1 MKLNTLLPKASL
13 NKKILK
19 FCIYFVVSALFLFC
33 IYQIAIPLNLKIRLE
48 RKLKNE
54 SQNSLYQLTSNAGI
68 TYDRSLPSLKIHIKK
83 NDWDIIA
90 ANRSQALQNWV
101 PGIDRQVMVKEAN
114 DWVNC
119 KVELKNEKKIEA
131 KIRLKGRLVDHW
143 GDNDYW
149 SLNIALKGE
158 NTFQGMKEFSVQH
171 PKTRGYAVEWLFHQL
186 LLGNQL
192 IGLRYNFGYVSI
204 NGSPEKLY
212 AFEEGLEKR
221 LIENNQLREG
231 PILKFNTDYNW
242 FYGNLS
248 NINLNN
254 TDIEFYDDKTINSS
268 EDQKK
273 LAILAIEKLNAFRNK
288 KNKTSETFDSKKW
301 SKLFAILDWLGHDHA
316 GHFDNARFYMNP
328 ITSLI
333 EPIGRDYQTLLHTDE
348 KPLLGEFKQTNLS
361 YSENWF
367 ENLFQDKQFMSDY
380 LAALE
385 DISKIDIKSKKFIDL
400 SAKLEIEFNRLL
412 NYFPNATPT
421 PQAIW
426 ETLEYNRKIIH
437 NKLNQ
442 NRKRVFAY
450 VSQNGEDTELYLHNA
465 DSLPVTIENIRI
477 ENKILYQWNNE
488 PWLDALRKNHLPNYQ
503 LITIKGIKLED
514 ILQKNA
520 SLTIKY
526 PGTNLKFQEPFL
538 QSPSFSPHLASDS
551 QKYVANYVDCK
562 FLNIDNE
569 KKEII
574 FKTGEHKISS
584 PLIIPEG
591 FRVLAELPL
600 TLDLV
605 TGAFIKSSSPLSIIG
620 QKDQEIKIVSSDKSG
635 GILLIN
641 ISNTSIFQFVTFE
654 NLKAISNQYLN
665 LTGAITCYESQ
676 VTFKNCIFKE
686 NHSEDY
692 LNIIRS
698 QFQLIQCT
706 FRNSYGDAFD
716 GDFVEGRIEDCEFIS
731 SGNDAVD
738 VSGSKLNVQLIKIE
752 GAGDKGLS
760 IGENSQ
766 LIGNKITLD
775 HCEIGIA
782 AKDSSIAKLKNI
794 IMSNSHLGFTAY
806 QKKPEFGFATIEIE
820 LLTIKDTKVPFLREK
835 NSFITVDG
843 KPIPISDKK
852 VKEMLYGNEF
862 GKKSH

>member
-13 NKKILK
+13 NKRFLK
-19 FCIYFVVSALFLFC
+19 FGIYFVILAFFLFL

-54 SQNSLYQLTSNAGI
+54 SQNSLYQLASDSGI

-119 KVELKNEKKIEA
+119 KVELKNENKIDA
-131 KIRLKGRLVDHW
+131 KIRLKGRLIDHW
-143 GDNDYW
+143 GENDYW
-149 SLNIALKGE
+149 SLNISLKGE

-186 LLGNQL
+186 LQNHQL
-192 IGLRYNFGYVSI
+192 IGLRYQFGYVSI

-248 NINLNN
+248 NVNLNN
-254 TDIEFYDDKTINSS
+254 TDIEFYDDKTINASG
-268 EDQKK
+268 DQKK
-273 LAILAIEKLNAFRNK
+273 LAELAIEKLNAFRNK

-301 SKLFAILDWLGHDHA
+301 SRLFALLDWLGHDHA

-328 ITSLI
+328 ITTLI

-348 KPLLGEFKQTNLS
+348 KPLIGEFKQTTS
-361 YSENWF
+361 GYSENWF
-367 ENLFQDKQFMSDY
+367 ENLFQDKQFMIDY
-380 LAALE
+380 LQALE
-385 DISKIDIKSKKFIDL
+385 DISKIDIKSEKYKKISENLD
-400 SAKLEIEFNRLL
+400 IEFNRLL
-412 NYFPNATPT
+412 KNFPNASPT
-421 PQAIW
+421 PQSIW
-426 ETLEYNRKIIH
+426 EILEYNRKVIY

-442 NRKRVFAY
+442 NRKRIFAY
-450 VSQNGEDTELYLHNA
+450 VSQKGDDVNLYLHNT
-465 DSLPVTIENIRI
+465 DSLPITIENIKV
-477 ENKILYQWNNE
+477 ENKIIYQWKNE
-488 PWLDALRKNHLPNYQ
+488 PWLDALYKNHLPDYQ

-526 PGTNLKFQEPFL
+526 PGTNIKFQEPFL
-538 QSPSFSPHLASDS
+538 QSPSLSPHLALDS
-551 QKYVANYVDCK
+551 QKLVPNFIDCK
-562 FLNIDNE
+562 FLKVDID
-569 KKEII
+569 KKEIK
-574 FKTGEHKISS
+574 FESGEHKISS

-591 FRVLAELPL
+591 YRVFGEAPL
-600 TLDLV
+600 TLDFV
-605 TGAFIKSSSPLSIIG
+605 NGAFIKSSSPLSFIG
-620 QKDQEIKIVSSDKSG
+620 QKDQEIKITSSDKSG

-641 ISNTSIFQFVTFE
+641 ISNSSIFQFVSFE
-654 NLKAISNQYLN
+654 NLKAISNQNLN

-686 NHSEDY
+686 NHSEDF

-698 QFQLIQCT
+698 QFQLFQCT

-716 GDFVEGRIEDCEFIS
+716 GDFVDGRIEDCEFIS
-731 SGNDAVD
+731 SGNDAID
-738 VSGSKLNVQLIKIE
+738 VSGSRISVQLTKIY
-752 GAGDKGLS
+752 GTGDKGLS

-775 HCEIGIA
+775 HCEIGVA

-794 IMSNSHLGFTAY
+794 IINNSHLGFTAY

-820 LLTIKDTKVPFLREK
+820 LLTLKDVKELFLREK
-835 NSFITVDG
+835 NSNISFDG
-843 KPIPISDKK
+843 KTIPESDKK
-852 VKEMLYGNEF
+852 IKEILYGNEF